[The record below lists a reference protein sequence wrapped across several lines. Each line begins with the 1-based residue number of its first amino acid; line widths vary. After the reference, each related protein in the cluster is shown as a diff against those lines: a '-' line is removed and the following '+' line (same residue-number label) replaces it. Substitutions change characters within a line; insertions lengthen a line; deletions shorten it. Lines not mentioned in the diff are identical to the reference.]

1 MIQLSA
7 VCDSNVLMRSFAKDT
22 KPARNG
28 GKRPMQG
35 QQSAERMVAGTRQA
49 LREITQGR
57 AKRVYIALDAQERI
71 ISEVR
76 TAAEK
81 AGVPIE
87 EISDMATLGRKCR
100 IAVSCAVA
108 VLTVAE
114 G

>member
-1 MIQLSA
+1 
-7 VCDSNVLMRSFAKDT
+7 
-22 KPARNG
+22 
-28 GKRPMQG
+28 MQSHV
-35 QQSAERMVAGTRQA
+35 QAERMVAGTRQA

-76 TAAEK
+76 EAAEK
-81 AGVPIE
+81 ANVPVE
-87 EISDMATLGRKCR
+87 EISTMVALGRKCR

-108 VLTVAE
+108 VLVDAE

>member
-1 MIQLSA
+1 MQSQ
-7 VCDSNVLMRSFAKDT
+7 SFT
-22 KPARNG
+22 
-28 GKRPMQG
+28 
-35 QQSAERMVAGTRQA
+35 ERTVAGTRQA
-49 LREITQGR
+49 LREITRGR

-81 AGVPIE
+81 ANVPVE
-87 EISDMATLGRKCR
+87 EISDMVALGRKCR

-108 VLTVAE
+108 VLVDAE